1 MLAGTEEPRGDSRPR
16 LSGGA
21 QLRYSCQ
28 AIKPFNEFVRN
39 KLSGNKLS
47 SCARLT
53 AGGRLSPLCFFWYL
67 ARNQSVGFDLH
78 QYFRRD
84 QRAHLHHRRRRADIA
99 EELPMRL
106 ADFFPFGNVY
116 HEHSRTHYILQR
128 RARLEQGGLDVL
140 KCLNSL
146 SAHVAHADDLAVRAR
161 GRGASHMHVGPNPD
175 RTRVTDYRFPRRAA
189 GNVGS
194 FHVASVNHCSRSSES
209 QYLAAKEAVCQQLQ
223 A

>member
-67 ARNQSVGFDLH
+67 ARNQSVGFDFH

-106 ADFFPFGNVY
+106 ADFFPFGNVD

-140 KCLNSL
+140 QCLNGL
-146 SAHVAHADDLAVRAR
+146 SANIAYADDLSVQAR
-161 GRGASHMHVGPNPD
+161 GCGSGDVYVGANLD
-175 RTRVTDYRFPRRAA
+175 RTRVTHDGLPGRAA

-194 FHVASVNHCSRSSES
+194 FHVASVSHCSRSGES
-209 QYLAAKEAVCQQLQ
+209 QYLAAKDAVCQQ
-223 A
+223 